1 MVPPVR
7 RKCLAIL
14 CKVCSHYGL
23 IPRSIQIPLCHDRT
37 EAPRYEGG
45 FAKVWKGEHEGIE
58 VAIKVLKVFEAS
70 DLVKIKRVGFPIC
83 RRACVDRL
91 VSTTQRFRKD
101 VMTWKAL
108 RHQNTLP
115 LLGVMMSGNQFVM
128 VSEWMANGNITEFIE
143 MHRDVNRFKLVG
155 LCSTVDCTCY

>member
-1 MVPPVR
+1 MPLWLQ
-7 RKCLAIL
+7 RKCLATL
-14 CKVCSHYGL
+14 CKICSHHVL
-23 IPRSIQIPLCHDRT
+23 IPQSIQIPLCYNRT
-37 EAPRYEGG
+37 GHSRYEGG
-45 FAKVWKGEHEGIE
+45 FARVLKGEPEGIE
-58 VAIKVLKVFEAS
+58 VAIKVLKVFETS
-70 DLVKIKRVGFPIC
+70 DLVRIKRVGFPIC
-83 RRACVDRL
+83 RRALVDRL